1 MLDKLIDFLLNF
13 IEDVIPFFFV
23 KQYDNGIL
31 LRMGKFKRVVTPGI
45 VFKIPFI
52 DKIETQTIVTTT
64 LSVPTQSVITLDK
77 KQLVVKS
84 LVKYK
89 ILDVESFML
98 MVYDATD
105 AISDITQG
113 IIKEQVAIRS
123 FDECIA
129 NDFDNTI
136 TKKLR
141 VEVRKWGI
149 DVERV
154 TLTDIGQIK
163 SLRLFNEGSLLG

>member
-1 MLDKLIDFLLNF
+1 MFDKLIEFLLNI
-13 IEDVIPFFFV
+13 IEDILPVFFV

-31 LRMGKFKRVVTPGI
+31 LRMGKFVRVVKPGI
-45 VFKIPFI
+45 VFKIPFL
-52 DKIETQTIVTTT
+52 DKVETTTIVTTT
-64 LSVPTQSVITLDK
+64 LSVATQSVITKDK

-84 LVKYK
+84 VVKYK
-89 ILDVESFML
+89 VSDVELFML
-98 MVYDATD
+98 NVYDATD
-105 AISDITQG
+105 AIADITQA
-113 IIKEQVAIRS
+113 IIKEQLSQRN
-123 FDECIA
+123 FDDCIE
-129 NDFDNTI
+129 NDFDNTV

-149 DVERV
+149 EVDRV